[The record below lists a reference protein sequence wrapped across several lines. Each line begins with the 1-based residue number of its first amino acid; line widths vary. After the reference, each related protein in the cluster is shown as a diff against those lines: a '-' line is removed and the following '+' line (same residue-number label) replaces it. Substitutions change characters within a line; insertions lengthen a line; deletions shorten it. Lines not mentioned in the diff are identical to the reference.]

1 MSATRKKVYGTATI
15 SDGGDDNCGN
25 IYDDGVD
32 VGDGC
37 VCICVS
43 IISPPFVF
51 VVVVLYGMKREK
63 LDKSEKVQINS
74 STLHTRRDEKENDDA
89 HTRFCGASAPRQ
101 NCTRCGSEDSKC
113 RRPSNMIEF
122 MENPQHQQGHDTPLM
137 GGSLVITRASQKS

>member
-43 IISPPFVF
+43 IISLPFVF
-51 VVVVLYGMKREK
+51 VVVVVLYGMKREK
-63 LDKSEKVQINS
+63 LDKSEKSKSIHTHYTHDEMRKKMMMSVLAFVAPLLRARTALAAEVRIASVEGHQI
-74 STLHTRRDEKENDDA
+74 
-89 HTRFCGASAPRQ
+89 
-101 NCTRCGSEDSKC
+101 
-113 RRPSNMIEF
+113 
-122 MENPQHQQGHDTPLM
+122 
-137 GGSLVITRASQKS
+137 